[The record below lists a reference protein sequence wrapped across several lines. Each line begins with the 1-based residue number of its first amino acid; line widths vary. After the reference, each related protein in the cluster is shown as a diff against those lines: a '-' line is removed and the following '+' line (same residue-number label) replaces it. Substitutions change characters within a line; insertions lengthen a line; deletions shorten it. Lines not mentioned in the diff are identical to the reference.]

1 MYSKSAISDDLKV
14 GHNKHARRKGIL
26 ENKTL
31 FLKDQREER
40 KM

>member
-14 GHNKHARRKGIL
+14 GNNKHARKKVIL

-31 FLKDQREER
+31 FLKDQKEQR